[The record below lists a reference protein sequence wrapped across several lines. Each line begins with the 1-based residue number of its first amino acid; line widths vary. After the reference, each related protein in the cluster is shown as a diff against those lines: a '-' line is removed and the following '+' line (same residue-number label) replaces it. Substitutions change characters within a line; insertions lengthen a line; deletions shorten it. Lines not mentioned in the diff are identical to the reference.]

1 MSKIY
6 FSRSISRTMSADHPV
21 GDPTGGAAYGEKND
35 PVSAVLSIA
44 AMGGT
49 YYTAGTFG
57 AMTIMQGITFAG
69 AALSLV
75 GNVTGNKTLSK
86 IGMVAGVIGGLG
98 QMGAFGET
106 VQNAKWGDTFGKP
119 DVSLASTSGQSGSL
133 SQTPTAAGGNQST
146 LAEEVADARASAAVR
161 NAELGGD
168 VRGTAGMDAR
178 GTAGMAEGGSS
189 NAAFNQAGRVPPAN
203 TNTNAY
209 IADDA
214 ASFKQVADAAGQPL
228 KIDNGWQYYTNK
240 LGDSVAIDPSGKY
253 FLNGEQ
259 VTGAGGGSFGVKD
272 YANMAWEGTKDFGA
286 GVLNFAKDNPY
297 AALAI
302 GQVAQPIA
310 DYLSGKTDAEIDA
323 LEAQTGYS
331 DAAALKMQEEIAREK
346 QRRANLNAGYA
357 QVNTGINVN
366 PAVLGQAQAG
376 GLISGAMQPAA

>member
-6 FSRSISRTMSADHPV
+6 FSRSMTRTLSADHPV

-35 PVSAVLSIA
+35 PVSAVLSMA
-44 AMGGT
+44 AMYGS
-49 YYTAGTFG
+49 YAPMMAGS
-57 AMTIMQGITFAG
+57 IMAGVTFAG
-69 AALSLV
+69 AAVSLV

-119 DVSLASTSGQSGSL
+119 DVSLASTSGKSGSL
-133 SQTPTAAGGNQST
+133 SQTPTGAGNN
-146 LAEEVADARASAAVR
+146 LADEMADAQASAAAR
-161 NAELGGD
+161 RAELGGD
-168 VRGTAGMDAR
+168 VRGTAGMPAD
-178 GTAGMAEGGSS
+178 GSS
-189 NAAFNQAGRVPPAN
+189 NAAFGAANRVPPTGAD
-203 TNTNAY
+203 
-209 IADDA
+209 IADDIA
-214 ASFKQVADAAGQPL
+214 GGGFQKINNPAGAGQTGS
-228 KIDNGWQYYTNK
+228 DWQYFKDASGNTA
-240 LGDSVAIDPSGKY
+240 AIDPSGKY

-259 VTGAGGGSFGVKD
+259 VTGAAGGKFGVSD
-272 YANMAWEGTKDFGA
+272 YANMAWQGTKDFGA